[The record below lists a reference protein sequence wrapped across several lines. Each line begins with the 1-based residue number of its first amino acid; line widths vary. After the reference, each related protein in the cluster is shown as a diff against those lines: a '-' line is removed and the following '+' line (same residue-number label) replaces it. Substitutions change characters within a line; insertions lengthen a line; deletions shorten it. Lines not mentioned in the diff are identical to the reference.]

1 LTFEFFNVKQ
11 EFQHDKILIETSAVR
26 EARRLKLKQ
35 SREATGK
42 SPHEIAA
49 LVGISAPTYYDLE
62 NCDGDLNMVISLGE
76 LSKLS
81 SVLGISTRF
90 IFDDKTEGQ
99 PILPEPLCAKIKSY
113 LDAKKIDI
121 ANFEDRV
128 GFTIEPSLHDPAK
141 ILDWNIDCLRFVCEE
156 IGANWRLALL

>member
-1 LTFEFFNVKQ
+1 MKQ

-35 SREATGK
+35 AREAVGK
-42 SPHEIAA
+42 SPQEVAA
-49 LVGISAPTYYDLE
+49 LTGMSLPNYYDLE
-62 NCDGDLNMVISLGE
+62 NCDSELNMAISLGE

-90 IFDDKTEGQ
+90 IFDDKTDGQ
-99 PILPEPLCAKIKSY
+99 PISPEQLCAKIKSY
-113 LDAKKIDI
+113 LDAKNMSI

-128 GFTIEPSLHDPAK
+128 GFTIEPSLHDASK
-141 ILDWNIDCLRFVCEE
+141 VSDWNIDCLRFVCEE
-156 IGANWRLALL
+156 IGVNWHLAIP